1 MEKLEF
7 LLQTSYIIL
16 VSKGMVKQD
25 GTFDELS
32 KNSMLFQ
39 KLMENA
45 RKMDKRME
53 EKECSK
59 NLSHNKSK
67 PTANYVVD
75 ELSKNA
81 SYFNEKKEDKSMLI
95 KQEEKETGVVSWNVL
110 MRYKDALG
118 SLWVVVV
125 LFACYVLTIVLRIGS
140 SNWLSFWTDQSTL
153 DDHRPSYYNLIF
165 ALLSFGQV
173 TATLANSFWLIISCL
188 YAAKRLH
195 DAMLNSILRSQIGR
209 AHV

>member
-1 MEKLEF
+1 MDR
-7 LLQTSYIIL
+7 IIL
-16 VSKGMVKQD
+16 VYEGMVKQD
-25 GTFDELS
+25 GTFDEIS

-45 RKMDKRME
+45 RKVDKRME

-118 SLWVVVV
+118 GLWVVVV
-125 LFACYVLTIVLRIGS
+125 LFACYVLTIVLRIGN

-173 TATLANSFWLIISCL
+173 TTTLANSFWLIISSL

-195 DAMLNSILRSQIGR
+195 DAMLNSILRSPMEFFHTNCR
-209 AHV
+209 DPSP